1 MKIKL
6 YANLQKGNNG
16 ISRYAHTLSKGFNIP
31 ISNAKKIEFTI
42 NNKKLLS

>member
-16 ISRYAHTLSKGFNIP
+16 ISRYTHTLSKGFNIP
-31 ISNAKKIEFTI
+31 ISNAKKILKSYLFNE
-42 NNKKLLS
+42 KS